1 MNYDEFFIY
10 QISNTSLLDFATWL
24 NNEFLRSCP
33 KELEIETKRIEL
45 FGEIVTPDDDHPS
58 CHFYLIGL
66 PHYGKANS
74 DVNKNNGEM
83 QQSPGIKDLLTIAPD
98 LLSRSIVD
106 FEIQSTGDDSIQVI
120 CTCKNK
126 NKGLVEIIN
135 NLREQIRPI
144 YNPVIV
150 YDPTRLDVIFSKFLS
165 ATNDVLFEFTVRNR
179 AEIFVEWC
187 HTELA
192 IMHPGDFVDTI
203 ESEYFDS
210 ITEDYV
216 DYSYEV
222 ITRTSGEIIPPDNNN
237 SVWRYVIV
245 ADTYQKDKLKVSY
258 VAAFIEATP
267 IGKDRCYVKCLCDP
281 DINPEMKD
289 WLANLEER
297 AITVTTADMVV
308 GGDESTKSD
317 HSKPWMCIPDH
328 LWDRIA
334 IEMWCNGHTN
344 QEIASKVKVVPRAV
358 TNRISF
364 LRRRYPDA
372 HIPTYEERRKLMIQ
386 RDKP

>member
-1 MNYDEFFIY
+1 MNFDEFFNY
-10 QISNTSLLDFATWL
+10 QISNISPLDFANWL
-24 NNEFLRSCP
+24 DEEFQRSCP
-33 KELEIETKRIEL
+33 KELEIENKKLEL
-45 FGEIVTPDDDHPS
+45 FGGIVTPDDDHPS
-58 CHFYLIGL
+58 HHFYLKGL
-66 PHYGKANS
+66 FHYGNNRENI
-74 DVNKNNGEM
+74 DKNNGEK
-83 QQSPGIKDLLTIAPD
+83 QQPPGIKDLLTIAPD
-98 LLSRSIVD
+98 LFSRSIVD
-106 FEIQSTGDDSIQVI
+106 FQIQSTGDNKIQVI
-120 CTCKNK
+120 CTCKDK
-126 NKGLVEIIN
+126 RKEFVEIIKY
-135 NLREQIRPI
+135 LKEQIRLI
-144 YNPVIV
+144 HNPVIV
-150 YDPTRLDVIFSKFLS
+150 YDPTRLDVPFSTFLS
-165 ATNDVLFEFTVRNR
+165 ETNDVLFEFIVRNS
-179 AEIFVEWC
+179 AEIFLEWC
-187 HTELA
+187 HTELV

-216 DYSYEV
+216 DYSYE
-222 ITRTSGEIIPPDNNN
+222 IFTRISGEIIPPDNNN

-245 ADTYQKDKLKVSY
+245 ADTYQKDKLKFSY

-281 DINPEMKD
+281 DINPKMKD

-297 AITVTTADMVV
+297 AITVTTAHMVV

-317 HSKPWMCIPDH
+317 QSKPWMCIPDH

-358 TNRISF
+358 TNRISS
-364 LRRRYPDA
+364 LRLKHPEA
-372 HIPTYEERRKLMIQ
+372 QIPTHEERRKLMIR